1 MDRLSAEKSIAVF
14 GFAGVIIGAVLPWA
28 RIIPFSVPGTDGNG
42 VITLA
47 LGGVGLSFIML
58 GYTSTTAAAAAVL
71 ASIALGIGIYE
82 ISNISSVFPLLEDPS
97 LYPPDLGR
105 YPVTVGSG
113 LCLTVFGGLMAAF
126 GGILEAIRVRPQ
138 ALDQAE

>member
-1 MDRLSAEKSIAVF
+1 MSSSEKGWTTFCSRLTIGTRMK
-14 GFAGVIIGAVLPWA
+14 GF
-28 RIIPFSVPGTDGNG
+28 S
-42 VITLA
+42 
-47 LGGVGLSFIML
+47 
-58 GYTSTTAAAAAVL
+58 AAVL
-71 ASIALGIGIYE
+71 AIIALGIGIYE